1 MAFLFIMENQ
11 VEIWKD
17 VLDYE
22 GLYLVSSFGKVKSI
36 KSKKE
41 KILKGR
47 DDSNGYL
54 KVALYKTKICVQK
67 KIHRLVALAF
77 IDNPY
82 NKKTVNHINGIKT
95 DNRVEN
101 LEWATY
107 SENSKHSFDNN
118 LQNPRKGVE
127 NNKSKLTEQQ
137 VFEIRNYKGI
147 FNTYELGIMYGVCNT
162 TIGSILKRKTWKHI

>member
-1 MAFLFIMENQ
+1 MAFLFVMENQ

-101 LEWATY
+101 LEWCTH
-107 SENSKHSFDNN
+107 SENEKHSYYKLGKITNGIIRRKIP
-118 LQNPRKGVE
+118 LQDIEKIKILYKNGLSMRKIAKQYNVSGSCICSLI
-127 NNKSKLTEQQ
+127 NNK
-137 VFEIRNYKGI
+137 
-147 FNTYELGIMYGVCNT
+147 TYVKWL
-162 TIGSILKRKTWKHI
+162 